1 MGKLKAVVEGASE
14 VAGGGDPRDRLR
26 TRCCRRWTR
35 FMSLPLIVESM
46 AGSVSSDADVR
57 AAAAAATWRRVWT
70 PSASSS
76 SGCDAAAAFQRKDME
91 NIKEKQRES
100 QMDVNS
106 NAQLF
111 VLTRFGD
118 DYIT

>member
-1 MGKLKAVVEGASE
+1 
-14 VAGGGDPRDRLR
+14 
-26 TRCCRRWTR
+26 
-35 FMSLPLIVESM
+35 MSLPLIVEWM

-57 AAAAAATWRRVWT
+57 AAAATWRRVWT

-91 NIKEKQRES
+91 NIKEKQCES

-106 NAQLF
+106 NEQLF